1 MSQLLD
7 VILGI
12 TPVPGLSAAFSL
24 LKITVSS
31 VQQAREGKR
40 QLGALAYA
48 VAQLLDTL
56 NTEFRASR
64 LVQSA
69 SVKPLQD
76 LHSLLED
83 IQCFIREEEE
93 RPFLRALFGQ
103 DSRISDIEAFY
114 RRIGIVANEFQ
125 ISALLNIQRMLS
137 NDERARS
144 QDLEGVQARL
154 RIMELNQMQLWRTV
168 GSFVVNPSL
177 AKYVLPYLKV

>member
-1 MSQLLD
+1 MSHQLLD

-24 LKITVSS
+24 LKIIVSS

-40 QLGALAYA
+40 QLEALAYG

-56 NTEFRASR
+56 NIEFRASR
-64 LVQSA
+64 LFESA
-69 SVKPLQD
+69 SVKPFQD

-83 IQCFIREEEE
+83 IQSDL
-93 RPFLRALFGQ
+93 PQALFAQ
-103 DSRISDIEAFY
+103 DSLISDIEAFY
-114 RRIGIVANEFQ
+114 RRIGTVASGFQ

-137 NDERARS
+137 NDGRARS
-144 QDLEGVQARL
+144 QDLEGVNARL

-168 GSFVVNPSL
+168 GSFVVNPGL
-177 AKYVLPYLKV
+177 AMYVLPYLKV